1 MRYLSKFQ
9 KYFFFRNR
17 KTHPKILM
25 KFKGSAN
32 RETVLKKRNKAE
44 GLTLCDFKTYNNLQQ
59 SYSNQIKAVWYHKSG
74 HSDQ

>member
-1 MRYLSKFQ
+1 
-9 KYFFFRNR
+9 
-17 KTHPKILM
+17 M

-59 SYSNQIKAVWYHKSG
+59 SYSNQIAWYCHRNRSI
-74 HSDQ
+74 DQ

>member
-1 MRYLSKFQ
+1 
-9 KYFFFRNR
+9 
-17 KTHPKILM
+17 M

-59 SYSNQIKAVWYHKSG
+59 SYSNQIKAVWYHKSR
-74 HSDQ
+74 HSDQWNIEPRKKSSHIWSTDFQQG

>member
-1 MRYLSKFQ
+1 
-9 KYFFFRNR
+9 
-17 KTHPKILM
+17 M

-59 SYSNQIKAVWYHKSG
+59 SYSNQIKAVWYHKNR

>member
-1 MRYLSKFQ
+1 
-9 KYFFFRNR
+9 
-17 KTHPKILM
+17 M

-44 GLTLCDFKTYNNLQQ
+44 GLTLCDFKTCNNLQQ
-59 SYSNQIKAVWYHKSG
+59 SYSNQIKAVWYHKNR